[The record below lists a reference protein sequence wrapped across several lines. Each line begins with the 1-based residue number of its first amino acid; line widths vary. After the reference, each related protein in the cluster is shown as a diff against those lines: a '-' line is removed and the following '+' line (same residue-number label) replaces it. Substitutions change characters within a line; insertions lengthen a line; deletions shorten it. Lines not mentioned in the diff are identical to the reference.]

1 MKARQRKL
9 GKLNSSSSTLNNG
22 TTVRDETEFNPPAT
36 TKSQTSNSQILNTQ
50 ATPENKVVLGPIT
63 KLIDNDTKKQNQPL
77 QGRKSRI
84 GSRNTRN
91 SVKKLEKNLTTSDN
105 YSKEQQLGELIKMFN
120 FDISNE
126 RIKVEENTEYYTMR
140 MEIIDLQNKIQQ
152 ANKEFDFLCDQQ
164 QIKNENDNKQIE
176 FLENVLKEKIEENV
190 EIVKT
195 DNKIILDE
203 IASLERKLNAL
214 KSIVEKEEQDF
225 NKLNI
230 EFTNTNLRLQNEID
244 LVTKFKKTIDEGNH
258 LNM

>member
-1 MKARQRKL
+1 M
-9 GKLNSSSSTLNNG
+9 
-22 TTVRDETEFNPPAT
+22 
-36 TKSQTSNSQILNTQ
+36 
-50 ATPENKVVLGPIT
+50 
-63 KLIDNDTKKQNQPL
+63 

-91 SVKKLEKNLTTSDN
+91 SIKKLEKNLTTPGN

-190 EIVKT
+190 EIVKA

-203 IASLERKLNAL
+203 ITSLERKLNSL

-225 NKLNI
+225 NKLSI
-230 EFTNTNLRLQNEID
+230 EFMNTNLRLKNEID
-244 LVTKFKKTIDEGNH
+244 LVTKFKKTIDEGKH
-258 LNM
+258 LNI

>member
-22 TTVRDETEFNPPAT
+22 TSVRDETEFNPAVT
-36 TKSQTSNSQILNTQ
+36 TKSPLSNSQMNTQ
-50 ATPENKVVLGPIT
+50 ATPENKVILGPIT
-63 KLIDNDTKKQNQPL
+63 KLIDNDTKKQNQPM

-91 SVKKLEKNLTTSDN
+91 SIKKLEKNLTTPGN

-176 FLENVLKEKIEENV
+176 FLENVLKEKVEENV
-190 EIVKT
+190 EIVKA

-203 IASLERKLNAL
+203 ITSLERKLYSL

-225 NKLNI
+225 NKLSI
-230 EFTNTNLRLQNEID
+230 EFTNTNLRLKNEID
-244 LVTKFKKTIDEGNH
+244 LVTKFKKTIDEGKH
-258 LNM
+258 LNI